1 MTRFWLSSL
10 ILAALAGQSQAIPGQ
25 ATQALILPFETT
37 GTYSADDARLTKELQ
52 ARLQQLAPQAQIQVA
67 QASELSVTQYK
78 TGQDRPPTAGEA
90 EELARNYK
98 TKLICWVDVN
108 FNPSFQADTN
118 TLAMAGAARFWVY
131 NSELHRVTIDQPLS
145 LVRTGVVKDVNAADA
160 SNALAGQLV
169 DGCVSDLGMQIYS
182 IASQRSKQTQQRL
195 TTWAPDTTPA
205 RPAASPNYTSM
216 IKAVKDYQR
225 AVRDQ
230 SYIDQ
235 SQLERNMYY
244 MWVSLNGDEQRQIE
258 KDYPGIAQMM
268 TAPPAYG
275 GGYWPYA
282 YPPVY
287 NNFRYAP

>member
-1 MTRFWLSSL
+1 MKRFWFPSL
-10 ILAALAGQSQAIPGQ
+10 MLAALACPVNAIPGQ
-25 ATQALILPFETT
+25 AAQALILPLETT
-37 GTYSADDARLTKELQ
+37 GTYGSDDDVKLTKDLQ

-67 QASELSVTQYK
+67 QPSELSVTQYK
-78 TGQDRPPTAGEA
+78 TGQDRPPSAPEA
-90 EELARNYK
+90 EELARNYQ

-145 LVRTGVVKDVNAADA
+145 LVRTGVVRDVAAADA
-160 SNALAGQLV
+160 SHALASELMH
-169 DGCVSDLGMQIYS
+169 GCISDLGMQIFS
-182 IASQRSKQTQQRL
+182 IATQRANQNQQRV
-195 TTWAPDTTPA
+195 TTWAPDTAPPKPA
-205 RPAASPNYTSM
+205 TSPNYSAM
-216 IKAVKDYQR
+216 LKAVKDYQR

-244 MWVSLNGDEQRQIE
+244 MWVALNGDEQRQIE

-275 GGYWPYA
+275 GGYWPYY

-287 NNFRYAP
+287 HR

>member
-1 MTRFWLSSL
+1 MTRFWLPAVL
-10 ILAALAGQSQAIPGQ
+10 LAALVGPAQAIPGQ
-25 ATQALILPFETT
+25 TQALILPVETT
-37 GTYSADDARLTKELQ
+37 GTYGSDDDAKLTKDLQ
-52 ARLQQLAPQAQIQVA
+52 TRLQQLAPNAQIQVA
-67 QASELSVTQYK
+67 HSSELSVTQYK
-78 TGQDRPPTAGEA
+78 TGQDRPPTASEA

-98 TKLICWVDVN
+98 TNLICWVDVN
-108 FNPSFQADTN
+108 FNPSFQADTS

-145 LVRTGVVKDVNAADA
+145 LVRTGVVKNVNSADA
-160 SNALAGQLV
+160 SHALAAELMQS
-169 DGCVSDLGMQIYS
+169 CISDLGMQIFS
-182 IASQRSKQTQQRL
+182 IASQRARQTQQRL
-195 TTWAPDTTPA
+195 NTWVPDTTPA
-205 RPAASPNYTSM
+205 RPAASANYTAM
-216 IKAVKDYQR
+216 VKAVKDYQK

-244 MWVSLNGDEQRQIE
+244 MWVALTGDEQRQIE

-275 GGYWPYA
+275 GGYWPYY

-287 NNFRYAP
+287 NR